1 MSELQQEGIEH
12 QLPNDYLPQ
21 VTPSVFNYGVEVQ
34 LPRVR
39 RACLLSLMS
48 IGVARIL
55 SGGAFFSR
63 RPQRQSKYNSK
74 SKQPSKNCPQN
85 F

>member
-12 QLPNDYLPQ
+12 QLPNDYLLQ

-39 RACLLSLMS
+39 LALSHAIDVVLT
-48 IGVARIL
+48 L
-55 SGGAFFSR
+55 
-63 RPQRQSKYNSK
+63 
-74 SKQPSKNCPQN
+74 
-85 F
+85 